1 MYFVIAGGGEVG
13 FHLAK
18 ALLESSHEV
27 MLLESDR
34 RRAQVIEEKLGSV
47 VLNAPADEGRYQL
60 EAGCQRADAVIA
72 VTGEDPANLIICQL
86 AKWKCNV
93 PRVIAR
99 VNDPKNEIVFKALG
113 IDETISSTR
122 VIMNVIEQEL
132 PSGGFL
138 PLMPLTGSHLELIEA
153 EIAAGTPSA
162 GKSIGSLG
170 LPDGA
175 AIGGIVRKGA
185 VVPSVTGQ
193 VVRHVDDDRVR
204 PEEQA
209 DLQPQSGLVVQHV
222 FPDVM
227 RDELR
232 EHDRDRT
239 FVILARSCIDVREQ
253 PRDERAI
260 RRFDHDQRDAV
271 VARAPACP
279 H

>member
-1 MYFVIAGGGEVG
+1 VYFVIAGGGEVG

-34 RRAQVIEEKLGSV
+34 HRAQFIEEKLGSI

-72 VTGEDPANLIICQL
+72 VTGLDPANLIICQL

-153 EIAAGTPSA
+153 EIASGTPSA
-162 GKSIGSLG
+162 GKAIRSLG
-170 LPDGA
+170 LPEGA
-175 AIGGIVRKGA
+175 AVGGIVRKGTVLHA
-185 VVPSVTGQ
+185 
-193 VVRHVDDDRVR
+193 DDDTKLEVGDRV
-204 PEEQA
+204 
-209 DLQPQSGLVVQHV
+209 VVLS
-222 FPDVM
+222 PTK
-227 RDELR
+227 DE
-232 EHDRDRT
+232 
-239 FVILARSCIDVREQ
+239 AGVRK
-253 PRDERAI
+253 AL
-260 RRFDHDQRDAV
+260 FG
-271 VARAPACP
+271 
-279 H
+279 

>member
-47 VLNAPADEGRYQL
+47 VLNAPADEGRYQM

-86 AKWKCNV
+86 AKWKCHV

-132 PSGGFL
+132 PSGGFM

-162 GKSIGSLG
+162 GRSIGSLG
-170 LPDGA
+170 LPEGA
-175 AIGGIVRKGA
+175 AIGGIVRKGI
-185 VVPSVTGQ
+185 VVHADDATKLQ
-193 VVRHVDDDRVR
+193 VGDRIVVLSPTKDEAGVRK
-204 PEEQA
+204 A
-209 DLQPQSGLVVQHV
+209 LFG
-222 FPDVM
+222 
-227 RDELR
+227 
-232 EHDRDRT
+232 
-239 FVILARSCIDVREQ
+239 
-253 PRDERAI
+253 
-260 RRFDHDQRDAV
+260 
-271 VARAPACP
+271 
-279 H
+279 

>member
-1 MYFVIAGGGEVG
+1 MYFVVAGGGEVG

-34 RRAQVIEEKLGSV
+34 RRAQFIEEKLGSI

-72 VTGEDPANLIICQL
+72 VTGADPVNLIICQL
-86 AKWKCNV
+86 AKWKCHV

-132 PSGGFL
+132 PSGGFM

-153 EIAAGTPSA
+153 EIAVGTPSV
-162 GKSIGSLG
+162 GKSIRLLG
-170 LPDGA
+170 LPEGA
-175 AIGGIVRKGA
+175 ALGGIVRKGS
-185 VVPSVTGQ
+185 VV
-193 VVRHVDDDRVR
+193 HADDDTKLQVGDRIVVLSPTKDEAGVR
-204 PEEQA
+204 KA
-209 DLQPQSGLVVQHV
+209 LFG
-222 FPDVM
+222 
-227 RDELR
+227 
-232 EHDRDRT
+232 
-239 FVILARSCIDVREQ
+239 
-253 PRDERAI
+253 
-260 RRFDHDQRDAV
+260 
-271 VARAPACP
+271 
-279 H
+279 

>member
-34 RRAQVIEEKLGSV
+34 RRAQVIEEQLGSI

-72 VTGEDPANLIICQL
+72 VTGQDAVNLIVCQL

-132 PSGGFL
+132 PSGGFM

-153 EIAAGTPSA
+153 EIAAGTPTA
-162 GKSIGSLG
+162 GRAIGSLG

-175 AIGGIVRKGA
+175 AVGGIVRKGS
-185 VVPSVTGQ
+185 VV
-193 VVRHVDDDRVR
+193 HADDDTKLQVGDRIVVLSPTKDEAGVR
-204 PEEQA
+204 KA
-209 DLQPQSGLVVQHV
+209 LFG
-222 FPDVM
+222 
-227 RDELR
+227 
-232 EHDRDRT
+232 
-239 FVILARSCIDVREQ
+239 
-253 PRDERAI
+253 
-260 RRFDHDQRDAV
+260 
-271 VARAPACP
+271 
-279 H
+279 

>member
-1 MYFVIAGGGEVG
+1 MYFVIAGGGQVG

-27 MLLESDR
+27 ILLESDR
-34 RRAQVIEEKLGSV
+34 RRAQVIEAELGSV

-86 AKWKCNV
+86 AKWNWNV

-162 GKSIGSLG
+162 GRSIGTLG
-170 LPDGA
+170 LPEGA
-175 AIGGIVRKGA
+175 AIGGIVRKG
-185 VVPSVTGQ
+185 VVV
-193 VVRHVDDDRVR
+193 HADDDTKLQVGDRIVVLSPTAAENGVR
-204 PEEQA
+204 KA
-209 DLQPQSGLVVQHV
+209 LFG
-222 FPDVM
+222 
-227 RDELR
+227 
-232 EHDRDRT
+232 
-239 FVILARSCIDVREQ
+239 
-253 PRDERAI
+253 
-260 RRFDHDQRDAV
+260 
-271 VARAPACP
+271 
-279 H
+279 

>member
-34 RRAQVIEEKLGSV
+34 RRAQVIEEQLGSI

-60 EAGCQRADAVIA
+60 EAGCQRADAVID
-72 VTGEDPANLIICQL
+72 VTGQDAVNLIVCQL
-86 AKWKCNV
+86 AKWQCHV

-132 PSGGFL
+132 PSGGFM

-153 EIAAGTPSA
+153 EIAAGTPAA
-162 GKSIGSLG
+162 GRAIGSLG
-170 LPDGA
+170 LPEGA
-175 AIGGIVRKGA
+175 AVGGIVRKGS
-185 VVPSVTGQ
+185 VV
-193 VVRHVDDDRVR
+193 HADDDTKLQIGDRIVVLSPTKEEAGVR
-204 PEEQA
+204 KA
-209 DLQPQSGLVVQHV
+209 LFG
-222 FPDVM
+222 
-227 RDELR
+227 
-232 EHDRDRT
+232 
-239 FVILARSCIDVREQ
+239 
-253 PRDERAI
+253 
-260 RRFDHDQRDAV
+260 
-271 VARAPACP
+271 
-279 H
+279 

>member
-1 MYFVIAGGGEVG
+1 MYFVIAGGGQVG

-34 RRAQVIEEKLGSV
+34 RRAQVIEAELGSV

-162 GKSIGSLG
+162 GRSIGKLG
-170 LPDGA
+170 LPEGA
-175 AIGGIVRKGA
+175 AIGGIVRKG
-185 VVPSVTGQ
+185 VVV
-193 VVRHVDDDRVR
+193 HADDDTKLEVGDRIVVLSPTLAENGVR
-204 PEEQA
+204 KA
-209 DLQPQSGLVVQHV
+209 LFG
-222 FPDVM
+222 
-227 RDELR
+227 
-232 EHDRDRT
+232 
-239 FVILARSCIDVREQ
+239 
-253 PRDERAI
+253 
-260 RRFDHDQRDAV
+260 
-271 VARAPACP
+271 
-279 H
+279 

>member
-34 RRAQVIEEKLGSV
+34 RRAQIIEEQLGSI

-72 VTGEDPANLIICQL
+72 VTGQDAVNLIVCQL
-86 AKWKCNV
+86 AKWQCHV

-122 VIMNVIEQEL
+122 VLMSVIEQEL
-132 PSGGFL
+132 PSSGFV

-153 EIAAGTPSA
+153 EITADTPSA
-162 GKSIGSLG
+162 GKSVRALG
-170 LPDGA
+170 LPRGTA
-175 AIGGIVRKGA
+175 VGGIVRKGNVLHA
-185 VVPSVTGQ
+185 
-193 VVRHVDDDRVR
+193 DDDTKLDVGDRVIVFAPTKDEAHVR
-204 PEEQA
+204 KA
-209 DLQPQSGLVVQHV
+209 LVG
-222 FPDVM
+222 
-227 RDELR
+227 
-232 EHDRDRT
+232 
-239 FVILARSCIDVREQ
+239 
-253 PRDERAI
+253 
-260 RRFDHDQRDAV
+260 
-271 VARAPACP
+271 
-279 H
+279 

>member
-34 RRAQVIEEKLGSV
+34 RRAQVIEEQLGSI

-72 VTGEDPANLIICQL
+72 VTGQDAVNLIVCQL
-86 AKWKCNV
+86 AKWQCNV

-132 PSGGFL
+132 PSGGFM

-153 EIAAGTPSA
+153 EIAARTPAA
-162 GKSIGSLG
+162 GRAIGSLG

-175 AIGGIVRKGA
+175 AVGGIVRKG
-185 VVPSVTGQ
+185 SVL
-193 VVRHVDDDRVR
+193 HADDDTKLEVGDRIVVLSPTKDEAGVR
-204 PEEQA
+204 KA
-209 DLQPQSGLVVQHV
+209 LFG
-222 FPDVM
+222 
-227 RDELR
+227 
-232 EHDRDRT
+232 
-239 FVILARSCIDVREQ
+239 
-253 PRDERAI
+253 
-260 RRFDHDQRDAV
+260 
-271 VARAPACP
+271 
-279 H
+279 

>member
-18 ALLESSHEV
+18 ALLESAHEV

-34 RRAQVIEEKLGSV
+34 RRAQVIEEQLGSV

-60 EAGCQRADAVIA
+60 EAGCGRADAVIA

-162 GKSIGSLG
+162 GKEIGSLG
-170 LPDGA
+170 LPEGA
-175 AIGGIVRKGA
+175 AIGGIVRKG
-185 VVPSVTGQ
+185 
-193 VVRHVDDDRVR
+193 
-204 PEEQA
+204 
-209 DLQPQSGLVVQHV
+209 LVVHADDTTKLMV
-222 FPDVM
+222 GDRIVVLSPTK
-227 RDELR
+227 DE
-232 EHDRDRT
+232 
-239 FVILARSCIDVREQ
+239 AGVRK
-253 PRDERAI
+253 AL
-260 RRFDHDQRDAV
+260 FG
-271 VARAPACP
+271 
-279 H
+279 

>member
-1 MYFVIAGGGEVG
+1 MYFVIAGGGQVG

-34 RRAQVIEEKLGSV
+34 RRAQAIEAELGSV
-47 VLNAPADEGRYQL
+47 VLNAPADEGRYQI

-72 VTGEDPANLIICQL
+72 VTGDDPANLIICQL
-86 AKWKCNV
+86 AKWKCHV

-153 EIAAGTPSA
+153 EIAVGTPAA
-162 GKSIGSLG
+162 GRAIGSLG
-170 LPDGA
+170 LPEGS
-175 AIGGIVRKGA
+175 AIGGIVRKGL
-185 VVPSVTGQ
+185 VV
-193 VVRHVDDDRVR
+193 HADDDTKLQVGDRIVVLSPTADENGVR
-204 PEEQA
+204 KA
-209 DLQPQSGLVVQHV
+209 LFG
-222 FPDVM
+222 
-227 RDELR
+227 
-232 EHDRDRT
+232 
-239 FVILARSCIDVREQ
+239 
-253 PRDERAI
+253 
-260 RRFDHDQRDAV
+260 
-271 VARAPACP
+271 
-279 H
+279 

>member
-1 MYFVIAGGGEVG
+1 VYFVIAGGGQVG

-34 RRAQVIEEKLGSV
+34 RRAQVIEAELGSV
-47 VLNAPADEGRYQL
+47 VLNAPADEGRYQI

-86 AKWKCNV
+86 AKWKCKV

-132 PSGGFL
+132 PSGGFM

-162 GKSIGSLG
+162 GRSIGSLG
-170 LPDGA
+170 LPEGA
-175 AIGGIVRKGA
+175 AIGGIVRKGS
-185 VVPSVTGQ
+185 VVVHADDETKLQ
-193 VVRHVDDDRVR
+193 VGDRIVVLSPTKDEAGVRK
-204 PEEQA
+204 A
-209 DLQPQSGLVVQHV
+209 LFG
-222 FPDVM
+222 
-227 RDELR
+227 
-232 EHDRDRT
+232 
-239 FVILARSCIDVREQ
+239 
-253 PRDERAI
+253 
-260 RRFDHDQRDAV
+260 
-271 VARAPACP
+271 
-279 H
+279 

>member
-34 RRAQVIEEKLGSV
+34 RRAQVIEEQLGSI

-72 VTGEDPANLIICQL
+72 VTGQDAVNLIVCQL

-132 PSGGFL
+132 PSGGFM

-153 EIAAGTPSA
+153 EIAAGTPAA
-162 GKSIGSLG
+162 GRAIGSLG

-175 AIGGIVRKGA
+175 AVGGIVRKGS
-185 VVPSVTGQ
+185 VV
-193 VVRHVDDDRVR
+193 HADDDTKLQIGDRIVVLSPTKDEAGVR
-204 PEEQA
+204 KA
-209 DLQPQSGLVVQHV
+209 LFG
-222 FPDVM
+222 
-227 RDELR
+227 
-232 EHDRDRT
+232 
-239 FVILARSCIDVREQ
+239 
-253 PRDERAI
+253 
-260 RRFDHDQRDAV
+260 
-271 VARAPACP
+271 
-279 H
+279 

>member
-47 VLNAPADEGRYQL
+47 VLNAPADEGRYQM

-86 AKWKCNV
+86 AKWKCHV

-132 PSGGFL
+132 PSGGFM

-162 GKSIGSLG
+162 GRSIGSLG
-170 LPDGA
+170 LPEGA
-175 AIGGIVRKGA
+175 AIGGIVRKG
-185 VVPSVTGQ
+185 VVVHADDETKLQ
-193 VVRHVDDDRVR
+193 VGDRIVVLSPTKDEAGVRK
-204 PEEQA
+204 A
-209 DLQPQSGLVVQHV
+209 LFG
-222 FPDVM
+222 
-227 RDELR
+227 
-232 EHDRDRT
+232 
-239 FVILARSCIDVREQ
+239 
-253 PRDERAI
+253 
-260 RRFDHDQRDAV
+260 
-271 VARAPACP
+271 
-279 H
+279 